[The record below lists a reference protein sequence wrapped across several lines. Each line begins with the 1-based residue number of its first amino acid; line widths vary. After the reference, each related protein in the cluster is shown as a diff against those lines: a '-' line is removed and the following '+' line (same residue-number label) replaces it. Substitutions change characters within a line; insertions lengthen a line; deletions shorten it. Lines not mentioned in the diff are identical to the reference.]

1 MSSRARKILAKK
13 NDLLNELAE
22 NADDEEGDIVEITF
36 SKKKGHNRNAF
47 DVV

>member
-13 NDLLNELAE
+13 NDILKELAE
-22 NADDEEGDIVEITF
+22 NVDDEEGDIVEITF
-36 SKKKGHNRNAF
+36 SKKKGNNRNTY